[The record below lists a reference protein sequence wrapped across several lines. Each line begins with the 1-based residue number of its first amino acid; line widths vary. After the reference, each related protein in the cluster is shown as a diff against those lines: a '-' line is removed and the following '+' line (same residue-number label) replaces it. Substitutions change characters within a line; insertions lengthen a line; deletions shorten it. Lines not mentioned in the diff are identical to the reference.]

1 MIQVLISGFSFK
13 KIELNIADIKGPKL
27 IITRVLATL
36 VFSKDI
42 NNNVK
47 KAQIDSSVMVGTMR
61 YSQGYEKIIT
71 SDESIDWNQRQNK
84 FTNKFIGKNKY
95 KKGLENYLNQIWESE
110 AISIPYKVK
119 EKTFF

>member
-42 NNNVK
+42 IKVMLPK
-47 KAQIDSSVMVGTMR
+47 KRNIAF
-61 YSQGYEKIIT
+61 
-71 SDESIDWNQRQNK
+71 N
-84 FTNKFIGKNKY
+84 
-95 KKGLENYLNQIWESE
+95 
-110 AISIPYKVK
+110 IPANPIKMQA
-119 EKTFF
+119 